1 MPANAM
7 GRRATV
13 VIPPP
18 APQKN
23 DAASAEA
30 GAEFDSLMKETSAPT
45 KAENDANASNHDESQ
60 DKAMVQGAEETHS
73 SSDEDFD
80 TVDAQAVVESQ
91 PDGESLE
98 EAPVPAP
105 EVAVAPVLVEE
116 ELTGEAFL
124 SEVLVEKPAATSEI
138 QTNQKLE
145 SRSSA
150 ARQPNAMLESGRQ
163 APRMTEQML
172 ASMTDTKKSADAV
185 TDPKSSI
192 LQPTKLG
199 QMVETAAAQLARV
212 TERADSRE
220 RAPSLATQP
229 GNSGGATKQE
239 GVLSTSS
246 SNPVES
252 SQEFRGEKLEKPL
265 DQAPKKSS
273 ALGARVGASAGV
285 ASPTVASADVS
296 AQPASRIPTG
306 FAALDPGAA
315 EQDPLQGSVKLNGI
329 RGARVAVA
337 MGDGSVVRARVDLVD
352 DSLDVALRAS
362 EEVGLRADQ
371 RVGELREALA
381 DKGIDLGEFD
391 VSADAGENEAAGDG
405 EESAEAGSNDG
416 KSEGDGSSELRDLDV
431 ELEELRANNG
441 FGYYD
446 DGGTGALINR
456 RL

>member
-1 MPANAM
+1 
-7 GRRATV
+7 
-13 VIPPP
+13 
-18 APQKN
+18 
-23 DAASAEA
+23 
-30 GAEFDSLMKETSAPT
+30 MKETSAPT

-80 TVDAQAVVESQ
+80 TVDAQAVVESE
-91 PDGESLE
+91 PDGESLG

-105 EVAVAPVLVEE
+105 EVVVAPVLVEE
-116 ELTGEAFL
+116 ELAGEAFL
-124 SEVLVEKPAATSEI
+124 SEVLVEKATPTSET

-145 SRSSA
+145 GSSSA

-185 TDPKSSI
+185 TDPKLST

-212 TERADSRE
+212 TERADSRD
-220 RAPSLATQP
+220 RAPSLATQA
-229 GNSGGATKQE
+229 GKSGGATKQE

-246 SNPVES
+246 SDPVDS

-265 DQAPKKSS
+265 DQTPKKSS

-285 ASPTVASADVS
+285 ASPTVASGDVS